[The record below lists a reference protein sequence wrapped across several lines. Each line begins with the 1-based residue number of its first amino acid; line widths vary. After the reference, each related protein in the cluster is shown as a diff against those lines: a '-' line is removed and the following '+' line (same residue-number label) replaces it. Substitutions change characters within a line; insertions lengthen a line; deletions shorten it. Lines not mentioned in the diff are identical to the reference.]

1 MKECNSL
8 FGALP
13 TTIFTKMTSLA
24 LRHQSVNLAQGF
36 PDPELEGPKDML
48 DHVAAGMSETP
59 NQYAHMLG
67 LAQLRTSLAEHSREF
82 TGIDVCPNTQV
93 LVTLGATEAL
103 ASAFFGMLNPGDEA
117 IVFCPSYDSYI
128 PVMERAG
135 AVCKLIHLRPPEWTF
150 PVDELKS
157 LFSTKTK
164 LIVVNTPHNPTG
176 KVFSTDE
183 LNVISKLC
191 IEYDAYAVL
200 DEVYQFATYP
210 GITHTSLQSL
220 DGMRDRSIRIGSAGK
235 TFSFTDFKV
244 GWVVG
249 PQELVA
255 ACAKAHQFL
264 TFSINSKLQ
273 SSVAYGLGNCKDFY
287 TTLGSVFKKKR
298 DRLQERLE
306 GLGFIVLPAQ
316 GTYFLV
322 ADFAPIM
329 KKCGRNMDDSEFCIE
344 LTEKAGV
351 TVLPISAFYPS
362 GSNHCHV
369 PRTLVRFVICKT
381 DEKLDD
387 SCNKLEQY
395 ILHLK

>member
-24 LRHQSVNLAQGF
+24 LQHQSVNLAQGF

-48 DHVAAGMSETP
+48 DHVAERMTETP
-59 NQYAHMLG
+59 NQYAPMMGIERLRKT
-67 LAQLRTSLAEHSREF
+67 LAKHSREY
-82 TGIDVCPNTQV
+82 TGIDVCPNTEV

-103 ASAFFGMLNPGDEA
+103 ASAFFGILNPGDEA

-135 AVCKLIHLRPPEWTF
+135 AVCKWIYLRPPEWTF
-150 PVDELKS
+150 SVDELKS
-157 LFSTKTK
+157 LFSKKTK

-191 IEYDAYAVL
+191 IEYDTYAVL
-200 DEVYQFATYP
+200 DEIAP
-210 GITHTSLQSL
+210 SGL
-220 DGMRDRSIRIGSAGK
+220 DQQERHLA
-235 TFSFTDFKV
+235 FTDFKV
-244 GWVVG
+244 GWLVG
-249 PQELVA
+249 PKELVA

-273 SSVAYGLGNCKDFY
+273 SSVAYGLDNCKDFY

-298 DRLQERLE
+298 DRLQERLQ

-329 KKCGRNMDDSEFCIE
+329 KQCGRDLNDSEFCIE

-351 TVLPISAFYPS
+351 TVLPISAFI
-362 GSNHCHV
+362 HLAATIAMC
-369 PRTLVRFVICKT
+369 
-381 DEKLDD
+381 
-387 SCNKLEQY
+387 LE
-395 ILHLK
+395 HL